1 MVVKS
6 VFLQKGVNPKMKAEL
21 LSLAYGIFFLDL
33 SGCVLRLHLLPTL
46 FFLQEEGEI
55 LAECLAV
62 CLWPLQS
69 IK

>member
-1 MVVKS
+1 
-6 VFLQKGVNPKMKAEL
+6 MKAEL
-21 LSLAYGIFFLDL
+21 LSLAYGIIFLDL